1 MEKII
6 IFGWFL
12 LINKGIKM
20 HYRVTKVYHEE
31 GKREELVE
39 VLDSKKEILDTFEGL
54 KSVRMVG
61 VSETST
67 IAVSEYET
75 EEHLK
80 SVEHK
85 FQEVMIDLMPLMTSP
100 PEVHN
105 GNVFWSYEN

>member
-1 MEKII
+1 
-6 IFGWFL
+6 
-12 LINKGIKM
+12 M

-80 SVEHK
+80 AVEHK
-85 FQEVMIDLMPLMTSP
+85 FQEVMMDLMPLMTSP

-105 GNVFWSYEN
+105 GNVFWSYESQP